1 MWGYLPSLSL
11 SDSLT
16 TPCITPSPHTH
27 SSPFPHTFY
36 ISKGPICLFCVGLY
50 QQAKANGASF
60 YAVMFFTCMWAAL
73 MHFVVALLGLCET
86 FPNYIT
92 GFSADSFGVLIGLI
106 YIYEGIHQLI
116 SIWSSASLSASL
128 FSLVLAVG
136 TLEVTR
142 FLANLRDT
150 QLFGIAAREMLADYA
165 AIIVIV
171 AMSACQLIPTLTDVG
186 LPLIDVPS
194 RFTPSTTRPWVVVD
208 DITGA
213 SREIVFSCIGSGLIL
228 SALLWFDHNI
238 SALLSRKENKN
249 GEGSMPSYDWDFML
263 LGVSVFICGVFCLPP
278 NYGLLPQ
285 APLHVKHLTYLDSAA
300 VVDDDNDGTDTGRQ
314 KKTIETR
321 WSALLQS
328 ALMWSLLSSDLLLVI
343 GLIPKGVLAGLFV
356 YLGIEGLRDNHLTVK
371 FIRMLSPNSDD
382 DETSQKR
389 IGLRMTELQLMF
401 VLLIFGITFTPALLV
416 FPIFIVSLV
425 VVQMGIDRYGFSS
438 TPEESLGATDFHD
451 GEIRSHEAEIRR
463 LEGAI
468 RALDSEGSLE
478 VERVNEALSN
488 RVKEWS
494 LSRRDKKWEEDEKS
508 RNVNYTQLEIT
519 LGFPRFCK
527 WFFNTA
533 GRRPVQR
540 RKILLA
546 IDSFIESKSY
556 FEDERHAGEAL
567 EGYGGAESES
577 GGESV

>member
-1 MWGYLPSLSL
+1 M
-11 SDSLT
+11 
-16 TPCITPSPHTH
+16 
-27 SSPFPHTFY
+27 
-36 ISKGPICLFCVGLY
+36 GLY

-60 YAVMFFTCMWAAL
+60 YAVMFFTCMWAAS

-86 FPNYIT
+86 FPKYIT

-106 YIYEGIHQLI
+106 YIYEGINQLI

-128 FSLVLAVG
+128 FSLVLALG

-142 FLANLRDT
+142 FLANLRNT
-150 QLFGIAAREMLADYA
+150 QLFGAAAREMLADYA

-186 LPLIDVPS
+186 LPLINVPS
-194 RFTPSTTRPWVVVD
+194 RFTPSTARPWVVVD

-213 SREIVFSCIGSGLIL
+213 SPAVVFSCIGSGFIL

-249 GEGSMPSYDWDFML
+249 KEGGHGSYDWDFML
-263 LGVSVFICGVFCLPP
+263 LGVSVFICGIFCLPP

-300 VVDDDNDGTDTGRQ
+300 VVDDDTNNTDTTKQ

-356 YLGIEGLRDNHLTVK
+356 FVGIEGLRDNHLTVK
-371 FIRMLSPNSDD
+371 FIRMLSPNADD
-382 DETSQKR
+382 DEDEAEETSQKR
-389 IGLRMTELQLMF
+389 IGRRMTYLQIIF
-401 VLLIFGITFTPALLV
+401 VFFIFGITFSPALLA

-438 TPEESLGATDFHD
+438 TPEESQGAIDFHD
-451 GEIRSHEAEIRR
+451 GKIHSHEAEICL

-468 RALDSEGSLE
+468 RALDSEDSLE
-478 VERVNEALSN
+478 AERVNEALRN
-488 RVKEWS
+488 RLKEWS
-494 LSRRDKKWEEDEKS
+494 LSRRNKKWEEEEKS
-508 RNVNYTQLEIT
+508 RNVNFTHFEIT

-527 WFFNTA
+527 WFFDTA

-546 IDSFIESKSY
+546 VDPFIESKNY
-556 FEDERHAGEAL
+556 FEDERHAGEDAD
-567 EGYGGAESES
+567 EGQSRNRMANLSEA
-577 GGESV
+577 VV